1 MSVHTVATINY
12 STPETAMTAIIAIA
26 IAILAGLG
34 AVAAGQ
40 MADQPV
46 RIPVK
51 VRDDR

>member
-1 MSVHTVATINY
+1 
-12 STPETAMTAIIAIA
+12 MTAIIAILV
-26 IAILAGLG
+26 LAGLG

-40 MADQPV
+40 LAEKPV

>member
-1 MSVHTVATINY
+1 MSVRTVANVDY

-26 IAILAGLG
+26 ILAGLG

-40 MADQPV
+40 IAEQPV